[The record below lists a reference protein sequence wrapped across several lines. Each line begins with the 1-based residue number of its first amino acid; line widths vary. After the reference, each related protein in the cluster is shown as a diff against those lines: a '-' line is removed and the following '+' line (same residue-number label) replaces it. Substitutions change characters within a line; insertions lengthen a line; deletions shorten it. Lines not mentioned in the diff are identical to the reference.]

1 MNQAEE
7 NLYRKV
13 KSDICRL
20 IFEGI
25 YQEGETIPPER
36 KLSEKLG
43 VSRVT
48 VRKAL
53 KLLEEERIISRV
65 QGSGTRVAMYYG
77 ARQGDME
84 IITLVASA
92 QNEFFSRF
100 LDAFQTEADKQN
112 SLVLF
117 KQKTPRVPLEKCL
130 YQIYEKGI
138 RNIVLWPE
146 NLKLEEKMFRLLRGL
161 GLNMVL
167 FDSVDGGSYA
177 DAVCLDNSN
186 AVKTLHAKLRQEG
199 CRRIGY
205 VGWEAEGIG
214 SLRARE
220 EEFLR
225 LEPKGK
231 IQNIP
236 YQYHNSLHTLS
247 KDIVSDTLQ
256 FMKDY
261 DGIIYAVGEL
271 GITFEGY
278 AKKDYVHKAGMIG
291 VLQGGEELGIYMV
304 EQDFEKM
311 AGRIFRCLKQQN
323 EGDSG
328 WKASSYHM
336 RGKPQF

>member
-1 MNQAEE
+1 
-7 NLYRKV
+7 
-13 KSDICRL
+13 
-20 IFEGI
+20 
-25 YQEGETIPPER
+25 
-36 KLSEKLG
+36 
-43 VSRVT
+43 
-48 VRKAL
+48 
-53 KLLEEERIISRV
+53 
-65 QGSGTRVAMYYG
+65 
-77 ARQGDME
+77 
-84 IITLVASA
+84 
-92 QNEFFSRF
+92 
-100 LDAFQTEADKQN
+100 
-112 SLVLF
+112 
-117 KQKTPRVPLEKCL
+117 
-130 YQIYEKGI
+130 
-138 RNIVLWPE
+138 
-146 NLKLEEKMFRLLRGL
+146 MFRLLRGL

-186 AVKTLHAKLRQEG
+186 AVKTLHGKLRQEC

-214 SLRARE
+214 SLRVRE

-231 IQNIP
+231 IKNIP
-236 YQYHNSLHTLS
+236 YQYHNCLHTLS
-247 KDIVSDTLQ
+247 KDIVSDTLR

-278 AKKDYVHKAGMIG
+278 AKENYVHKAGMIG

-311 AGRIFRCLKQQN
+311 AGQIFRCLKQQN